1 MSNFVYFL
9 SKVTANPPV
18 LKTIEQ
24 AKQDILNNFLD
35 NQMKMIKSG
44 SISKTELEKFL
55 LSWNSNNENS
65 IAAAISKELSNRMD
79 YSNILTGAGF
89 KNKFEQEVGKK
100 EESTLT
106 PNQQAIAL
114 YDLVQNQLQL
124 YLDTLFS
131 NGISNATYALIKQL
145 AESSSTGKQTT
156 SNSLAL
162 KNLSDGM
169 AFNKTTLLAAENK
182 FQSIIKEL
190 GNIMQAIASIGS
202 GKENTTYKKSGTKQY
217 ADIYE
222 LANAAAS
229 SFSAIGGE
237 YIYEPIA
244 VVAAN
249 AVKNKVT
256 TELEK
261 TNNLLSK
268 DGWKVSADWVPTQ
281 DSYINGHQ
289 GKNDMYFTVSN
300 GSITMTLGGSI
311 KLRQGKGLQ
320 SDGGFKRA
328 INPQENFNLGQFI
341 DIATNNTGKNFY
353 EQYWSL
359 YLTRPDNGE
368 RIATNTRQYLKPAI
382 DNWNLMKQVG
392 KYEAVLRI
400 LTGSGLKNDFASI
413 FVVNNQIVSMYAILK
428 KFVDSD
434 KNNSKNGIWI
444 SGPGYNSTFPSLAA
458 NYRTNHFDKKEEA
471 ESKFYNMLG
480 TIYSKKIN
488 IQVNMAKIMAI

>member
-9 SKVTANPPV
+9 SEVTANPPT

-24 AKQDILNNFLD
+24 AKKDILDSFLD
-35 NQMKMIKSG
+35 SQMNMITSG

-55 LSWNSNNENS
+55 LSWNSNNESS
-65 IAAAISKELSNRMD
+65 IAAAISQELSSRMNYND
-79 YSNILTGAGF
+79 ILTGAGF

-100 EESTLT
+100 EESTFT

-124 YLDTLFS
+124 YLDTLS
-131 NGISNATYALIKQL
+131 LNGISNATYVLIKQL
-145 AESSSTGKQTT
+145 AEASSTGKQTT
-156 SNSLAL
+156 STSLAL
-162 KNLSDGM
+162 KGLSDGM
-169 AFNKTTLLAAENK
+169 AFNKATLSAAESK

-202 GKENTTYKKSGTKQY
+202 GKENRTYKKSGTERY

-222 LANAAAS
+222 LASAAAS

-237 YIYEPIA
+237 YIYEPVA
-244 VVAAN
+244 VAAAN
-249 AVKNKVT
+249 AVKNKLT
-256 TELEK
+256 TELER
-261 TNNLLSK
+261 TNDSLSK

-281 DSYINGHQ
+281 NSYINGHQ
-289 GKNDMYFTVSN
+289 GKSDIYFTVSN
-300 GSITMTLGGSI
+300 DSVTMTLGGSI

-320 SDGGFKRA
+320 SNGRFGRA

-341 DIATNNTGKNFY
+341 DIATNNMGKDFY

-359 YLTRPDNGE
+359 YLTKPDNGE
-368 RIATNTRQYLKPAI
+368 RIATNTKQYLKPAI
-382 DNWNLMKQVG
+382 SNWNLMKQVG
-392 KYEAVLRI
+392 KYEAVLRV

-413 FVVNNQIVSMYAILK
+413 FVVNNQIVSMYSILK

-434 KNNSKNGIWI
+434 KNSSKDGIWI
-444 SGPGYNSTFPSLAA
+444 SGPGYRATFSSLAT
-458 NYRTNHFDKKEEA
+458 NYRTNHFNKKNEA
-471 ESKFYNMLG
+471 ESKFYSMLE
-480 TIYSKKIN
+480 TIYSKKVN
-488 IQVNMAKIMAI
+488 VQVNMAKIMAI